1 MIKQKQLNLA
11 AYALYAITD
20 TFFIILSFY
29 LPYIVRWNII
39 YTGEQYVAKL
49 FLPTPDQYFKLYVFW
64 GIITILS
71 LSHRR
76 LYKTDRLLSIAKEIW
91 FVIKAVL
98 YSTLIAG
105 LVVFFIKAI
114 HISRLVF
121 ILNFISLC
129 ALLSLWR
136 AVKRITIRHL
146 VLKGYNNFKI
156 LIIGVGNITKE
167 LIAEIQKHPYTG
179 WKIEGILD
187 DNEERG
193 KLFYGCKILGKI
205 SDFEKIAR
213 QYFIDEIL
221 LTIPE
226 DKQIRMYL
234 LGLAKELNISIK
246 IIPDPSELS
255 VETLSIDKIGNMPII
270 GYSIKELH
278 GADLLEKRTM
288 DIAISFIGI
297 ILFLPLFIILSIII
311 KLSDGGSVFYIS
323 KRYGKKG
330 EFFNLYKFRTM
341 KVNADSMIEILID
354 KNEKDGPIFKIKNDP
369 RISKI
374 GRFLRKYSLD
384 ELPQLWNVFK
394 GEMSIVGPRPLPLG
408 QVENYDFNQLKRL
421 TIKPGLTGLWQIGG
435 RSDTTF
441 QELINYDIKYISN
454 WSLWLDIYI
463 MWKTIPVVLTGKGAY

>member
-1 MIKQKQLNLA
+1 MFRQKQLNLA
-11 AYALYAITD
+11 AYTLYTITD
-20 TFFIILSFY
+20 AFFIILSFC
-29 LPYIVRWNII
+29 LPYIIRWNIL
-39 YTGEQYVAKL
+39 YTSEHTSRL
-49 FLPTPDQYFKLYVFW
+49 FLPTPDQYFKLYIFW

-71 LSHRR
+71 LSQRR
-76 LYKTDRLLSIAKEIW
+76 LYKTDRLLSMARETW

-129 ALLSLWR
+129 VLLSLWR
-136 AVKRITIRHL
+136 AVKRITIRHF
-146 VLKGYNNFKI
+146 VLRGYNNFKI
-156 LIIGVGNITKE
+156 LIIGTGNVTKE
-167 LIAEIQKHPYTG
+167 LIAEIQNHPHLG

-187 DNEERG
+187 DNEEKG
-193 KLFYGCKILGKI
+193 KLFYGYKVLGRI
-205 SDFEKIAR
+205 SDFERIAR
-213 QYFIDEIL
+213 QHFIDEIL
-221 LTIPE
+221 ITIPE
-226 DKQIRMYL
+226 DKQMRMYL

-255 VETLSIDKIGNMPII
+255 VETLSVDKIGNIPII

-278 GADLLEKRTM
+278 GADLLEKRTI
-288 DIAISFIGI
+288 DIIASVFGI
-297 ILFLPLFIILSIII
+297 ILLSPLFIILSIII
-311 KLSDGGSVFYIS
+311 KLSDGGSVFYVS
-323 KRYGKKG
+323 RRYGKKG
-330 EFFNLYKFRTM
+330 EPFNLYKFRTM
-341 KVNADSMIEILID
+341 NINADSMLETLRN
-354 KNEKDGPIFKIKNDP
+354 KNEKDGPIFKIKDDP

-384 ELPQLWNVFK
+384 ELPQLWNVLK

-408 QVENYDFNQLKRL
+408 QVENHDFNQLKRL
-421 TIKPGLTGLWQIGG
+421 IIKPGITGLWQIEG

-441 QELINYDIKYISN
+441 QELINYDIKYINN

-463 MWKTIPVVLTGKGAY
+463 MFKTIPVVLIGRGAY